1 MERKTSSTVQ
11 QEQLRFAISNVIR
24 PSEKGGRSSRPWDKG
39 GPGLKKNFFSA
50 LRASVWSK
58 NKGGRGPPGP
68 SPGSTTD
75 KGCLECEHLL
85 RVLSMCDKILQ
96 ERAFHSVQ
104 NSGNPVRNQAE
115 RTSLVRPTGIFRTT
129 FKGGLLSPVRSFRS
143 VQTEMSLSI
152 S

>member
-24 PSEKGGRSSRPWDKG
+24 PSDKGGRSSRPWDKG
-39 GPGLKKNFFSA
+39 GPGLKKKFFSA

-58 NKGGRGPPGP
+58 NKGGHGPPGP
-68 SPGSTTD
+68 FPWIHHWQGLPWMWAPLKSTLHVWFYRSALSIQS
-75 KGCLECEHLL
+75 KIPEIRLEI
-85 RVLSMCDKILQ
+85 K
-96 ERAFHSVQ
+96 
-104 NSGNPVRNQAE
+104 RNGPFW
-115 RTSLVRPTGIFRTT
+115 LGPTGIFWTT

-143 VQTEMSLSI
+143 VRTEMSLSI